1 MARNYIA
8 LIRKEADSDFGV
20 EFPDM
25 PGCVTAGST
34 LDEAAAMAREALS
47 LHLEGLVEE
56 GEAVPE
62 ASSLEEVTI
71 LATSAGAVP
80 ILVSAPRLKSRA
92 VRINITMNE
101 TLLAEID
108 EAAGP
113 GERSAFLAQAAR
125 SVLRA
130 PETATENAPAHF
142 RRVKVKHRR
151 TAKKKA
157 PGKKSMAAKKKVA
170 TNKATKRSVARR
182 RSAPAKAK
190 RR

>member
-34 LDEAAAMAREALS
+34 LDEAAAMAREALA

-80 ILVSAPRLKSRA
+80 VLVPAPRLKSRA
-92 VRINITMNE
+92 VRINITMDE

-130 PETATENAPAHF
+130 SEPRA
-142 RRVKVKHRR
+142 R
-151 TAKKKA
+151 TRTKKA
-157 PGKKSMAAKKKVA
+157 VAAKKKIA
-170 TNKATKRSVARR
+170 KKR
-182 RSAPAKAK
+182 PAKRLAGK
-190 RR
+190 SRVASARA

>member
-34 LDEAAAMAREALS
+34 LDEAAAMAREALA

-71 LATSAGAVP
+71 LAASAGAVP
-80 ILVSAPRLKSRA
+80 ILVPAPRLKSRA
-92 VRINITMNE
+92 IRINITMDE

-125 SVLRA
+125 SVLR
-130 PETATENAPAHF
+130 ESENAPMRF
-142 RRVKVKHRR
+142 RRAKVKHRR
-151 TAKKKA
+151 IAKRKA
-157 PGKKSMAAKKKVA
+157 PGKKAMAEMKKVDTKKAAK
-170 TNKATKRSVARR
+170 RLVARR
-182 RSAPAKAK
+182 RSGPAKAK
-190 RR
+190 RLSPRA

>member
-34 LDEAAAMAREALS
+34 LDEAAAMAREALA

-62 ASSLEEVTI
+62 AISLEEVTT
-71 LATSAGAVP
+71 LAASAGAVP
-80 ILVSAPRLKSRA
+80 ILVPAPRLKSRA
-92 VRINITMNE
+92 VRINITVDE

-113 GERSAFLAQAAR
+113 GERSAFLAHAAR
-125 SVLRA
+125 SALQA
-130 PETATENAPAHF
+130 PETATENAPMHF
-142 RRVKVKHRR
+142 QRAKVKRRR
-151 TAKKKA
+151 TVKKKA
-157 PGKKSMAAKKKVA
+157 PGKKVVVAKKKVA
-170 TNKATKRSVARR
+170 TKKATKRLVARR
-182 RSAPAKAK
+182 RNAPTKAK

>member
-34 LDEAAAMAREALS
+34 LDEAAAMAREALA

-80 ILVSAPRLKSRA
+80 ILVPAPRLKSRA
-92 VRINITMNE
+92 VRINITVDE
-101 TLLAEID
+101 GLLAQID
-108 EAAGP
+108 EVAGP

-125 SVLRA
+125 SALVA
-130 PETATENAPAHF
+130 PEP
-142 RRVKVKHRR
+142 RVKTR
-151 TAKKKA
+151 TKKA
-157 PGKKSMAAKKKVA
+157 VAAKKKIA
-170 TNKATKRSVARR
+170 KKRPGKRLAGKSHV
-182 RSAPAKAK
+182 APAKV
-190 RR
+190 RSR

>member
-25 PGCVTAGST
+25 PGCVTAGAT
-34 LDEAAAMAREALS
+34 LDEAAVMAREALA
-47 LHLEGLVEE
+47 LHLEVLAEE

-80 ILVSAPRLKSRA
+80 ILVPAPRFKSRA
-92 VRINITMNE
+92 VRINITMDE
-101 TLLAEID
+101 ALLAQID

-130 PETATENAPAHF
+130 PETETVSAPVHF
-142 RRVKVKHRR
+142 RRAKVKRR
-151 TAKKKA
+151 QTAKKKA
-157 PGKKSMAAKKKVA
+157 PAKKAVAAKKNVA
-170 TNKATKRSVARR
+170 TKKAAKRLAARR

>member
-20 EFPDM
+20 EFPDL

-34 LDEAAAMAREALS
+34 LDEAAVMAREALA

-62 ASSLEEVTI
+62 ASSLDEVTT
-71 LATSAGAVP
+71 LAVSAGAVP
-80 ILVSAPRLKSRA
+80 ILVPAPRLKSRV
-92 VRINITMNE
+92 VRVNITVDE
-101 TLLAEID
+101 TLLAQID

-125 SVLRA
+125 SALHA
-130 PETATENAPAHF
+130 PESATENAAVPF
-142 RRVKVKHRR
+142 RRARVQHPR
-151 TAKKKA
+151 TTKKKA
-157 PGKKSMAAKKKVA
+157 SGKNAAAAKTKVTKK
-170 TNKATKRSVARR
+170 
-182 RSAPAKAK
+182 
-190 RR
+190 

>member
-34 LDEAAAMAREALS
+34 LDEAAAMAREALA

-62 ASSLEEVTI
+62 ASSLDEVTI

-80 ILVSAPRLKSRA
+80 VLVPAPRLKSRA
-92 VRINITMNE
+92 VRINITVDE
-101 TLLAEID
+101 ALLAQID

-125 SVLRA
+125 SALQA
-130 PETATENAPAHF
+130 PETAPVYS
-142 RRVKVKHRR
+142 RRAKVKRQR
-151 TAKKKA
+151 TAKKNA
-157 PGKKSMAAKKKVA
+157 PGKKAVLAKKKMA
-170 TNKATKRSVARR
+170 TKKATKRIAARR